1 MAKIISC
8 DEIEQGMILAQP
20 ILNKFGQIL
29 LPANVELQKKH
40 SQLLK
45 TWGITTVTIKG
56 GGDEDKEIE
65 ISEEMRALIEDTLKQ
80 KILWQPM
87 NSFEKELYQLAFL
100 SEAKKRLHTAS

>member
-1 MAKIISC
+1 MARVISC

-45 TWGITTVTIKG
+45 TWGITSVTIKG
-56 GGDEDKEIE
+56 
-65 ISEEMRALIEDTLKQ
+65 
-80 KILWQPM
+80 
-87 NSFEKELYQLAFL
+87 
-100 SEAKKRLHTAS
+100 